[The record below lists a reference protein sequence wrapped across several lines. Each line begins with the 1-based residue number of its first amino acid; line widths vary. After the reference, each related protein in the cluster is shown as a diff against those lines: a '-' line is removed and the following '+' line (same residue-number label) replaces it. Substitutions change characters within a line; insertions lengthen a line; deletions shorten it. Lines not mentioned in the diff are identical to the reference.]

1 MSRLDSFIARLS
13 AQREL
18 LNWAI
23 DWVRQRDGFIL
34 EVGLGNG
41 RTYDHL
47 RAGLGPE
54 RIYAFDRANNAN
66 PLSIPPSDR
75 LVLGEFGDSLTA
87 FATQYPG
94 AAALVHSD
102 VGLGDPD
109 ANARQVVQMSGWLPP
124 LLARGALLLS
134 DQKLTH
140 PDLLLQKTPVP
151 IPPERYF
158 VYLKA

>member
-23 DWVRQRDGFIL
+23 EWVRGREGLVL

-47 RAGLGPE
+47 RAGLTAD

-66 PLSIPPSDR
+66 PRSIPPADR
-75 LVLGEFGDSLTA
+75 LVLGEFGETLQA
-87 FATQYPG
+87 FAAQRPG
-94 AAALVHSD
+94 AAILVHSD

-124 LLARGALLLS
+124 LLGRGALLLS

-140 PDLLLQKTPVP
+140 PDLLLQPVPVP
-151 IPPERYF
+151 IPPDRYF

>member
-23 DWVRQRDGFIL
+23 EWVRGRDGLIL

-66 PLSIPPSDR
+66 PLSIPPTDR
-75 LVLGEFGDSLTA
+75 LMLGEFGDSLPS
-87 FATQYPG
+87 FAACHPG
-94 AAALVHSD
+94 AAAMVHSD
-102 VGLGDPD
+102 VGLGDPE

-124 LLARGALLLS
+124 LLATGALLLS

-140 PDLLLQKTPVP
+140 PDLLLQPVPVP
-151 IPPERYF
+151 IPPDRYF

>member
-23 DWVRQRDGFIL
+23 DWVRDRKGPVL
-34 EVGLGNG
+34 EIGLGNG

-47 RAGLGPE
+47 RAALGAE
-54 RIYAFDRANNAN
+54 RIYAFDRAVNAN
-66 PLSIPPSDR
+66 PLSVPPADH
-75 LVLGEFGDSLTA
+75 LLLGEFGDTLPA
-87 FATQYPG
+87 FAACHPGG
-94 AAALVHSD
+94 AAMVHSD
-102 VGLGDPD
+102 VGLGDPE
-109 ANARQVVQMSGWLPP
+109 ANARQVVQMSRWLPP
-124 LLARGALLLS
+124 LLASGALLFS

-140 PDLLLQKTPVP
+140 PDLLLQPVPVP